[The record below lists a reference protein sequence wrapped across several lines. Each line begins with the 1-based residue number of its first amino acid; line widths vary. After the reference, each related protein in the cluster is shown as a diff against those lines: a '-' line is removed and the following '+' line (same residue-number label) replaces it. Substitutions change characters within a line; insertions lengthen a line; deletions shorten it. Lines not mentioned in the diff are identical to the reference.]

1 MHRLNPRLSG
11 TKTFVVH
18 NDEISLRVV
27 QYYRVGLHT
36 ALKNDAVVRQIK
48 RQAVFKFF
56 SRGSPIIHSIL
67 VLENLQSFSVR
78 VEVEGPD
85 ELDATRRVCSGQE
98 LAVAVAVEQPAVAE
112 RRVHDAEFETRIE
125 RVCFV
130 GEILST
136 EGRARIVPLGAG
148 TDVGLGGKGKG
159 LLWDGRGKEAY
170 PDAGT

>member
-36 ALKNDAVVRQIK
+36 ALKNDTVVRQIK
-48 RQAVFKFF
+48 RKTVF
-56 SRGSPIIHSIL
+56 SRGSSIIHSIL

-85 ELDATRRVCSGQE
+85 ELDAARRVCSGQE

-125 RVCFV
+125 RVSFV

-148 TDVGLGGKGKG
+148 TDVGLGGEGKG
-159 LLWDGRGKEAY
+159 LLWDGRGLEAY